1 MSVVASRRMAMKIR
15 SNIKGYI
22 DRRGP
27 RELEAARVIEQ
38 ERADLETERRYRQ
51 AVANNWKERARL
63 LGVPRAWL
71 SPRRGSAPL
80 HAAAPV
86 VTSRQAE

>member
-1 MSVVASRRMAMKIR
+1 MIVKFNVV
-15 SNIKGYI
+15 GYI

-38 ERADLETERRYRQ
+38 RRADLAIENEYRRR
-51 AVANNWKERARL
+51 VLGNWKERARL

-71 SPRRGSAPL
+71 SPSEKPAML
-80 HAAAPV
+80 QH
-86 VTSRQAE
+86 QAE